1 MTTLPGSPRDKPAA
15 GGLASSFG
23 AVALAAYQP
32 DEPLFARQLRSIQA
46 QTHKEFVCLI
56 SVDGDYQRVADM
68 VHRACGDDNRFQV
81 LGYDDR
87 LGFHHNFERA
97 LTAVPAEAQWVA
109 LSDQD
114 DYWYPEKLATL
125 LPRLGEAALVT
136 SQARVVPPHVSAA
149 NQDPSNGTLTDRR
162 NVGPADLLANN
173 QVTGSLCIF
182 RRDVLDLALPFPSM
196 AAPSQYHDHWIGLCS
211 LVRGGMNIEN
221 LVLQDYIQHGGNV
234 VGESR
239 QSLPASVRNTLRFVQ
254 RYEGSTSLR
263 SISSII
269 HKTGLGWRTL
279 MARTLLDRAEQ
290 SGLPI
295 GQELRQALELYA
307 RPYRWQ
313 LVRSLVGGV
322 RRGNVSPIRALEISL
337 GIVLPNF
344 PPGGRDSVH
353 RS

>member
-1 MTTLPGSPRDKPAA
+1 MTTLPDSPADEP
-15 GGLASSFG
+15 GGGVSASPFG

-68 VHRACGDDNRFQV
+68 VRRACGDDSRFQV
-81 LGYDDR
+81 LGYEDR

-97 LTAVPAEAQWVA
+97 LKAVPAEAKWVA

-125 LPRLGEAALVT
+125 LPRLGQAALVT
-136 SQARVVPPHVSAA
+136 GQARVVPPQVSAA
-149 NQDPSNGTLTDRR
+149 GGDSSSGTLTDRR
-162 NVGPADLLANN
+162 IVAPADLLANN
-173 QVTGSLCIF
+173 QVTGSLCVF

-211 LVRGGMNIEN
+211 LVRGGMHIEN

-239 QSLPASVRNTLRFVQ
+239 QSLPTSVRNTLRFVQ
-254 RYEGSTSLR
+254 RYEGSTSPR

-279 MARTLLDRAEQ
+279 MARTLLERAEK
-290 SGLPI
+290 SGLPV
-295 GQELRQALELYA
+295 GQELRQALNLYA
-307 RPYRWQ
+307 RPSSWQ

-322 RRGNVSPIRALEISL
+322 RRGNVSPVRALEISL
-337 GIVLPNF
+337 GIILPNF
-344 PPGGRDSVH
+344 PPGGREAEH